1 MINSIKKLGPGLLFA
16 GAAIGVSH
24 LVLSTKAGGDFGF
37 GLVWALIIINL
48 IKYPF
53 FEFAPRYTLSTGKSL
68 LEGYK
73 EIGKVIL
80 IVYFILNVL
89 TMFTIQAAVTSVSA
103 GIATKIFGFESNLLV
118 SIGIALLC
126 FTIIIIGKF
135 DFLDK
140 TIKLFVFALCI
151 CTVITA
157 FVSLN
162 NATEF
167 NLNQVFPVNNLELIF
182 LVSFMGWMPGP
193 LDISIWHS
201 LWSLE
206 KKKIN
211 PELTFDNFRF
221 DFNIGYLLT
230 LIMGL
235 VFISLGATVLYN
247 SGTNLSSNGSVF
259 AAQLINLYTSSIGE
273 KWFYVIAF
281 GAFFTMLSTTIA
293 TLDAS
298 PRTMSLT
305 SKILNFQFGRN
316 QNFWLIILTLGTC
329 LIFLFFSTEMGF
341 LIKIATTLSFVT
353 APLYAILN
361 FILVT
366 KKNMPKKY
374 RPKKIIRIWSFFS
387 IIFLLAFSLTYILTL
402 FL

>member
-73 EIGKVIL
+73 EIGKGIL

-151 CTVITA
+151 CTIITA
-157 FVSLN
+157 FV
-162 NATEF
+162 
-167 NLNQVFPVNNLELIF
+167 ELIF

-221 DFNIGYLLT
+221 DFNVGYLLT

-341 LIKIATTLSFVT
+341 LIKIATILSFVT

-374 RPKKIIRIWSFFS
+374 RPKKIIRIWSFLS
-387 IIFLLAFSLTYILTL
+387 IIFLLAFSFTYILTL

>member
-68 LEGYK
+68 LEGYR
-73 EIGKVIL
+73 EIGKSIL
-80 IVYFILNVL
+80 IVYFLLNVL

-151 CTVITA
+151 CTMITA

-167 NLNQVFPVNNLELIF
+167 NLNQVFPMNNLELIF

-221 DFNIGYLLT
+221 DFKVGYLLT

-273 KWFYVIAF
+273 NWFYVIAF

-305 SKILNFQFGRN
+305 CKILNFQFGRN

-329 LIFLFFSTEMGF
+329 LIFLFFF
-341 LIKIATTLSFVT
+341 
-353 APLYAILN
+353 N
-361 FILVT
+361 
-366 KKNMPKKY
+366 
-374 RPKKIIRIWSFFS
+374 
-387 IIFLLAFSLTYILTL
+387 
-402 FL
+402 

>member
-73 EIGKVIL
+73 EIGKGIL

-151 CTVITA
+151 CTIITA

-221 DFNIGYLLT
+221 DFNVGYLLT

-235 VFISLGATVLYN
+235 VFISLGANVLYN
-247 SGTNLSSNGSVF
+247 SGTNLSSSGSVF
-259 AAQLINLYTSSIGE
+259 AAQLINLYTSSIG
-273 KWFYVIAF
+273 
-281 GAFFTMLSTTIA
+281 
-293 TLDAS
+293 
-298 PRTMSLT
+298 
-305 SKILNFQFGRN
+305 KILNFQFGRN
-316 QNFWLIILTLGTC
+316 QNFWLINLTLGTC

-341 LIKIATTLSFVT
+341 LIKIATILSFVT

-374 RPKKIIRIWSFFS
+374 RPKKIIRIWSFLS
-387 IIFLLAFSLTYILTL
+387 IIFLLAFSFTYILTL

>member
-68 LEGYK
+68 LEGYR
-73 EIGKVIL
+73 EIGKSIL
-80 IVYFILNVL
+80 IVYFLLNVL

-151 CTVITA
+151 CTMITA

-167 NLNQVFPVNNLELIF
+167 NLNQVFPMNNLELIF

-221 DFNIGYLLT
+221 DFKVGYLLT

-273 KWFYVIAF
+273 NWFYVIAF

-305 SKILNFQFGRN
+305 CKILNFQFGRN

-341 LIKIATTLSFVT
+341 LIKIATILSFVT

-374 RPKKIIRIWSFFS
+374 RPKKIIRIWSFLS
-387 IIFLLAFSLTYILTL
+387 IIFLLAFSFAYILTL

>member
-68 LEGYK
+68 LEGYR
-73 EIGKVIL
+73 EIGKSIL
-80 IVYFILNVL
+80 IVYFLLNML

-103 GIATKIFGFESNLLV
+103 GIATKIFGFESNLLF

-140 TIKLFVFALCI
+140 IIKLFVFALCI
-151 CTVITA
+151 CTMITA

-167 NLNQVFPVNNLELIF
+167 NLNQVFPINNLELIF

-221 DFNIGYLLT
+221 DFKVGYSLT

-235 VFISLGATVLYN
+235 VFMSLGATVLYN
-247 SGTNLSSNGSVF
+247 SGTNLSSNGSIF

-273 KWFYVIAF
+273 NWFYVITF

-305 SKILNFQFGRN
+305 CKILNFQFGRN

-341 LIKIATTLSFVT
+341 LIKIATILSFLT

-374 RPKKIIRIWSFFS
+374 RPKKIIRIWSFLS
-387 IIFLLAFSLTYILTL
+387 IIFLLAFSFAYILTL